1 MELTLKSTTSEA
13 LLRLQIGCALQ
24 VFVVCEIAGT
34 MLSVRA
40 GWVVQLKR
48 RAEIFAPVDELTS
61 VHSARQT
68 MTRLTRRDVLKSA
81 ISGAAVA
88 SLPAA
93 SWAQGDAPI
102 KRKGNIKQSVSR
114 WCYEKIPLDQFCQYG
129 AKIGL
134 KAIDLLEMG
143 DWEFP
148 RRYGLVC
155 SMGYG
160 GGGEIASAM
169 NQVEN
174 HAKIEEAFRKS
185 IPLAAKSG
193 VPNVITFSGNRAG
206 MSDEE
211 GAKNTILGLNRVK
224 QIAEDHGVN
233 ICMELLNSK
242 VDHHDYMCDH
252 SAWGLQVVQAVDS
265 PRVKLLFDIY
275 HMQIMEGD
283 LVRTIQKNIE
293 WMGHFHTGGV
303 PGRHELDGTQEV
315 QWDGVMR
322 GIAAAGYKGYVAH
335 EFVPRRDPLTSL
347 REAVELCDV

>member
-1 MELTLKSTTSEA
+1 MSK
-13 LLRLQIGCALQ
+13 
-24 VFVVCEIAGT
+24 
-34 MLSVRA
+34 
-40 GWVVQLKR
+40 
-48 RAEIFAPVDELTS
+48 
-61 VHSARQT
+61 
-68 MTRLTRRDVLKSA
+68 LTRRNVLKTA
-81 ISGAAVA
+81 LSGVAAA

-93 SWAQGDAPI
+93 SWGQGDAPI
-102 KRKGNIKQSVSR
+102 KSKWNIKQSASR
-114 WCYEKIPLDQFCQYG
+114 WCYEKIPLEQLCEYG

-134 KAIDLLEMG
+134 KAIDLLEMA
-143 DWEFP
+143 DWEIP
-148 RRYGLVC
+148 RRYGLIC

-160 GGGEIASAM
+160 GGGEIASAV
-169 NQVEN
+169 NRIEN

-185 IPLAAKSG
+185 IPLAAKAG

-224 QIAEDHGVN
+224 KIAEDHGVT

-252 SAWGLQVVQAVDS
+252 SAWGVQVVQAVNS

-283 LVRTIQKNIE
+283 LVRTIQQNIQ

-303 PGRHELDGTQEV
+303 PGRHELDGSQEV

-322 GIAAAGYKGYVAH
+322 GIAAAGFKGYVAH
-335 EFVPRRDPLTSL
+335 EFVPTRDPLTSL
-347 REAVELCDV
+347 REAVDLCDV